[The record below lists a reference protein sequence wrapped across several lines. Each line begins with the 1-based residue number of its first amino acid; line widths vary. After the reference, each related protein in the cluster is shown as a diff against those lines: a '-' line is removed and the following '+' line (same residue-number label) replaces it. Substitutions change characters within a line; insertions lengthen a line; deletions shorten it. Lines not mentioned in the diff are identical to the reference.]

1 MIMMIMLQGKEN
13 YDDGLPTFFA
23 VKSASIHIDICALSV
38 VGAAAI
44 ITTHRYKTVYIIDT

>member
-1 MIMMIMLQGKEN
+1 MMGYQL
-13 YDDGLPTFFA
+13 FFA